1 MNIYSETHLPKN
13 GWILGCFK
21 CAKPTSN
28 TIEYTCNNKINT
40 LYLCRECSKNN
51 KDEKKDQN
59 ITFSLHNSIKRYID
73 DRTLEPYKQPRIS
86 LDPPDIR
93 KRAGCPPQPP
103 VIPANNHTPPHELD
117 EMV

>member
-1 MNIYSETHLPKN
+1 MLLTRVFDMSENFIFQFQVPEDVCDKLIDYH
-13 GWILGCFK
+13 
-21 CAKPTSN
+21 
-28 TIEYTCNNKINT
+28 
-40 LYLCRECSKNN
+40 KNN
-51 KDEKKDQN
+51 KDDKKDQN
-59 ITFSLHNSIKRYID
+59 ISFALHNSIKRYID